1 MTSNTTKKRHQNHCW
16 LPGGH
21 WRLLALV
28 GLFFCV
34 LAQAAPINYQGRL
47 DADGEPFSG
56 SANLSFLLFNAESGG
71 QVVAGPVSLNNWP
84 VVNGLFQVELDFGP
98 NAFSGSAERYL
109 EITVNGLALSPRQRV
124 TAAPMAITTLPGAI
138 GTDQINPAQVQRRI
152 GSSCPEGQFIR
163 SVNQNGTPVCASAAG
178 SGGTVT
184 SVATGAGLT
193 GGPITATGTISI
205 APGGVGT
212 TQINSAQVQRRV
224 SGDCP
229 DGQYMRRV
237 NADGTVL
244 CQAEIVPAPAW
255 LLGGNSGT
263 LPGQFI
269 GTSDDTPLEFR
280 VRDVRAL
287 SVFPSTVLFEGMPVS
302 ASLVAGSHVNSGDTA
317 SIGVTISG
325 GGAPP
330 GSDFGLITELGPNRV
345 TGHFASIGGGANNVI
360 GEAPEPDGTDHP
372 AGDISDAEWSSFA
385 TLGGGRNNTAFGF
398 ASTVAGGASNQAVAV
413 FTYVGGGSGNR
424 SNREFSTV
432 SGGNGNT
439 ASGMSSAIGGGSNNL
454 ASALQS
460 VVAGGGNN
468 RATSSNS
475 AVGGGFD
482 NTASGARGVV
492 AGGWRNTAAGNEST
506 VSGGHLN
513 CAGGHLSW
521 AGGYRAK
528 VRRTSSA
535 SLELGVGC
543 ADVPSSGTSDG
554 DRGTFIWADS
564 QDEDF
569 MSSGPDQFLVRA
581 AGGVGFGR
589 TPSDYFVID
598 SGRELQDDD
607 YSFGTGALRVL
618 MNDPNGS
625 VVTMFR
631 IMGNGGLAVGNSF
644 NSSGVPE
651 RGMKVQ
657 GRVALQSLGSGG
669 STTLCRNGDNEVA
682 TCGSSMRYKFD
693 IEDLDNPQAL
703 LFALRPVRYQ
713 WLDGSGED
721 IGLVAEEVARAVPE
735 LAVYMDGQVEGVKY
749 DRLGVLLLAVVQQQ
763 SEEIAELRRRSER
776 AEALAEQNSQL
787 EARLAALEALLLGD
801 QALAG
806 AQ

>member
-1 MTSNTTKKRHQNHCW
+1 MQPKRSRKRGIKMTSNTTKKRHQIHCW

-229 DGQYMRRV
+229 AGQYMRRV
-237 NADGTVL
+237 NEDGTVL

-255 LLGGNSGT
+255 LLGGNDGT
-263 LPGQFI
+263 DQETHFI
-269 GTSDDTPLEFR
+269 GTVDDQALEFR
-280 VRDVRAL
+280 TRNARTLRLV
-287 SVFPSTVLFEGMPVS
+287 PSSILFEGLPVS
-302 ASLVAGSHVNSGDTA
+302 
-317 SIGVTISG
+317 
-325 GGAPP
+325 
-330 GSDFGLITELGPNRV
+330 
-345 TGHFASIGGGANNVI
+345 NNVI
-360 GEAPEPDGTDHP
+360 
-372 AGDISDAEWSSFA
+372 AGSRVNFIAND
-385 TLGGGRNNTAFGF
+385 
-398 ASTVAGGASNQAVAV
+398 
-413 FTYVGGGSGNR
+413 
-424 SNREFSTV
+424 
-432 SGGNGNT
+432 
-439 ASGMSSAIGGGSNNL
+439 AIG
-454 ASALQS
+454 A
-460 VVAGGGNN
+460 VVAGGGSPQGFEFNERPGGANRARASFSTISGGINNEVALAGQLGTIGGGQNN
-468 RATSSNS
+468 RASGVATT
-475 AVGGGFD
+475 VGGGLSNTVGSSAEWGTIGGGLDNQVIAQGSTVGGGQNNRVAGSLFPGFATIGGGKD
-482 NTASGARGVV
+482 NVVSRFAGTVGGGELNTVSNVYGTVAGGLENTASGSRSA
-492 AGGWRNTAAGNEST
+492 
-506 VSGGHLN
+506 VSGGHQN
-513 CAGGHLSW
+513 CAGGDYSW
-521 AGGYRAK
+521 AGGRRAK
-528 VRRTSSA
+528 VRVSNQA
-535 SLELGVGC
+535 VGLGSGC
-543 ADVPSSGTSDG
+543 EGVPGSGTVFG
-554 DRGTFIWADS
+554 DLGTFIWADS

-651 RGMKVQ
+651 RGMRVQ

-682 TCGSSMRYKFD
+682 TCGSSVRYKFD

-721 IGLVAEEVARAVPE
+721 IGLVAEEVAQAVPE

-776 AEALAEQNSQL
+776 AAALAEQNSQL